1 MKSNVC
7 VYVHEFI
14 VNFTDIKLNS
24 IQFINNIIYNILN
37 WKFCIA
43 NWMLLL
49 IFAELISIVNPYL
62 KLTNECNSNVDIGW
76 PFCLFIYLFF

>member
-1 MKSNVC
+1 MKSNVY

-37 WKFCIA
+37 
-43 NWMLLL
+43 
-49 IFAELISIVNPYL
+49 
-62 KLTNECNSNVDIGW
+62 
-76 PFCLFIYLFF
+76 

>member
-37 WKFCIA
+37 
-43 NWMLLL
+43 
-49 IFAELISIVNPYL
+49 
-62 KLTNECNSNVDIGW
+62 
-76 PFCLFIYLFF
+76 